1 MPLPFWFQ
9 SVELR
14 SEFSPSDAEKEG
26 WFGSLRRRA
35 SIKGRGSI
43 RRKRTDSMRRTKKEK
58 DTPTL
63 TRKRSFGAKDSI
75 KVSKKDKRE

>member
-43 RRKRTDSMRRTKKEK
+43 RRKRTDSKENQE
-58 DTPTL
+58 
-63 TRKRSFGAKDSI
+63 REGHAHS
-75 KVSKKDKRE
+75 DKEEVFWS